1 MPTKLERPLVLL
13 AALVLLTSAGAN
25 FPVRALTNE
34 TPDVTERNVDLGIG
48 DETRGRPQI
57 RADLDQN
64 NYNRPAILIAWRNT
78 AQILEVEVLITNKGK
93 DQGQGRVH
101 VDVLDEYGKTL
112 ARMPA
117 GDGVLATVPGRD
129 EGGKE
134 GLLVQI
140 GGSKALNRLIDR
152 LDRDHQKYY
161 IRATVDTIGKDLN
174 PLDNIK
180 VKSYGQN
187 YRAKPGAVHFFD
199 YYFTNTTD
207 QPQSLRWYLDMS
219 PLPKGW
225 EMEARPEPGHTMT
238 LAPGQSIQGNI
249 LVRAP
254 REILEGDRLEIR
266 MSGLNANNEVVA
278 QTEWHLVNDN
288 DPPEII
294 SPSITVANENKVDIE
309 VTAHDI
315 LSGIY
320 EASGMRAEYSTDG
333 GATYSTRVI
342 SYVYGSFVNPTLF
355 KTQLGPFAD
364 NTDVQ
369 VTLSAMDTAGNIER
383 TQPVTLHIPEKGK
396 KEVQAR

>member
-1 MPTKLERPLVLL
+1 MPAKLERPLVLL
-13 AALVLLTSAGAN
+13 AALALLTTAAAN

-34 TPDVTERNVDLGIG
+34 SSNVTERSVDLGIG
-48 DETRGRPQI
+48 DESRGRPQI

-78 AQILEVEVLITNKGK
+78 AQILEVEVLVTNKGK

-101 VDVLDEYGKTL
+101 VDVLDEYGKPL

-207 QPQSLRWYLDMS
+207 QPQNLRWYLDMS

-225 EMEARPEPGHTMT
+225 EMEARPAPGQAMT

-369 VTLSAMDTAGNIER
+369 ITLSAMDTAGNIER
-383 TQPVTLHIPEKGK
+383 TQPVILHIPEKGK